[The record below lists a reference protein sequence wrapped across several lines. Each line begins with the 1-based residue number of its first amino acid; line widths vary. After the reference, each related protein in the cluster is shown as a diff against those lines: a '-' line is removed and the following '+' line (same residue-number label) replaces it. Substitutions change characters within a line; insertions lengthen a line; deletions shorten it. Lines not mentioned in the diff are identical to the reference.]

1 MASLQLILDL
11 LGRLGQGLN
20 ERTQDI
26 GLAGHVVALRRSQP
40 ALGQDVTEP
49 PQLVG
54 RPGVALAQL
63 VEDAD
68 VVLGVLVLGALL
80 ELGGDLIDLLGDLG
94 EVGARQLGDDGVE
107 GGDGA
112 GRVVEAAA
120 GEPVRAGL
128 LVDVG
133 EEVGLG
139 AAALVEDAVLAT
151 RGEELDGRVRGDA
164 VGLGGGL
171 AVGGV
176 GVDLGDQD
184 VVVACVVGGNA
195 LPDGGEVLAVW
206 G

>member
-11 LGRLGQGLN
+11 LGRLGQGLD
-20 ERTQDI
+20 ERAQDI
-26 GLAGHVVALRRSQP
+26 GFAGHVVALRRSQP
-40 ALGQDVTEP
+40 ALGQDVAEP

-80 ELGGDLIDLLGDLG
+80 ELGGDLVDLLGDLG

-112 GRVVEAAA
+112 GRVVEVAA

-128 LVDVG
+128 LVDVA

-164 VGLGGGL
+164 VGLSGGL

-184 VVVACVVGGNA
+184 VVVACVVGGDA
-195 LPDGGEVLAVW
+195 LPDRGEVLAV
-206 G
+206 

>member
-1 MASLQLILDL
+1 
-11 LGRLGQGLN
+11 
-20 ERTQDI
+20 
-26 GLAGHVVALRRSQP
+26 
-40 ALGQDVTEP
+40 
-49 PQLVG
+49 
-54 RPGVALAQL
+54 
-63 VEDAD
+63 
-68 VVLGVLVLGALL
+68 VLGALL
-80 ELGGDLIDLLGDLG
+80 ELGGDLVDLLGDLG

-107 GGDGA
+107 GGDGT
-112 GRVVEAAA
+112 GCVVEAAA

-139 AAALVEDAVLAT
+139 AAALVQDAVLAAG
-151 RGEELDGRVRGDA
+151 GEELDGRVRGDA

-184 VVVACVVGGNA
+184 VIVACIVGGNA